1 MSQAEVA
8 LPHLLSRVLP
18 VPSLFT
24 PPSLLPGFNPL
35 DGEDLEE
42 VRLGLSTQDMR
53 MARVPPWGLSDP

>member
-1 MSQAEVA
+1 MSRAEVA

-24 PPSLLPGFNPL
+24 SSSLLPGFSPL
-35 DGEDLEE
+35 DSEDLEE

-53 MARVPPWGLSDP
+53 MARAPLWGLPDP